1 MTEFIILTASFTV
14 AILLASVVS
23 LAILIKIMSMPKVM
37 KWYMNWTMK
46 MSNNLVDSMEFSYED
61 EEQ

>member
-37 KWYMNWTMK
+37 KWYMNWAMK
-46 MSNNLVDSMEFSYED
+46 MSNNLVESMEFSYED
-61 EEQ
+61 EKQ